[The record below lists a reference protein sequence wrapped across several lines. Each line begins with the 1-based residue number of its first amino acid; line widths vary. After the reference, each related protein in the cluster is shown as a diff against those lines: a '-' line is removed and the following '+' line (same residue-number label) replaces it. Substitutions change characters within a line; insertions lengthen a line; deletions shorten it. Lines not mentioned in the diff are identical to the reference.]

1 MRRADGISA
10 VMGKGVMKKRWIYA
24 AAAGGL
30 LALEIVIAVYV
41 RDAFIRPYGGDILVT
56 VLLCCLL
63 RAFFLFGIPYLPLG
77 VFLFAAAVE
86 FAQALGIAS
95 LIPHSWTAVRI
106 IVGSAF
112 SVWDL
117 VCYAVGCVLFWGAER
132 LILRS
137 KTEKIQK
144 DS

>member
-1 MRRADGISA
+1 
-10 VMGKGVMKKRWIYA
+10 MKKRVVYA
-24 AAAGGL
+24 AGACIL
-30 LALEIVIAVYV
+30 LAAEILIALFV
-41 RDAFIRPYGGDILVT
+41 RDSFVRPYGGDILVT
-56 VLLCCLL
+56 VLLCCLM

-95 LIPHSWTAVRI
+95 LIPHSWTAVRL
-106 IVGSAF
+106 IVGSSF

-117 VCYAVGCVLFWGAER
+117 VCYSVGCVLFWGAER

>member
-1 MRRADGISA
+1 
-10 VMGKGVMKKRWIYA
+10 MKKRVAYA
-24 AAAGGL
+24 AGACIL
-30 LALEIVIAVYV
+30 LAAEILIALFV
-41 RDAFIRPYGGDILVT
+41 RDSFIRPYGGDILVT

-63 RAFFLFGIPYLPLG
+63 RAYFLFWIPYLPLG

-86 FAQALGIAS
+86 FAQALGIAA

-106 IVGSAF
+106 IVGSSF

>member
-1 MRRADGISA
+1 ML
-10 VMGKGVMKKRWIYA
+10 A
-24 AAAGGL
+24 AEIL
-30 LALEIVIAVYV
+30 IALFV
-41 RDAFIRPYGGDILVT
+41 RDSFVRPYGGDILVT

-63 RAFFLFGIPYLPLG
+63 RAVFLFWIPYLPLG

-86 FAQALGIAS
+86 FAQALGIAA

-106 IVGSAF
+106 IVGSSF

>member
-1 MRRADGISA
+1 
-10 VMGKGVMKKRWIYA
+10 MKKRVVYA
-24 AAAGGL
+24 AGACIL
-30 LALEIVIAVYV
+30 LAAEILIALFV
-41 RDAFIRPYGGDILVT
+41 RDSFIRPYGGDILVT
-56 VLLCCLL
+56 VLLCCFL
-63 RAFFLFGIPYLPLG
+63 RAVFLFGIPYLPLR

-95 LIPHSWTAVRI
+95 LIPHGWTAIRI
-106 IVGSAF
+106 IVGSSF

-132 LILRS
+132 LILRL

>member
-1 MRRADGISA
+1 
-10 VMGKGVMKKRWIYA
+10 MKKRVVYA
-24 AAAGGL
+24 AGACIL
-30 LALEIVIAVYV
+30 LAAEILIALFV
-41 RDAFIRPYGGDILVT
+41 RDSFIRPYGGDILVT

-86 FAQALGIAS
+86 FAQALGIAA
-95 LIPHSWTAVRI
+95 LIPHGWTAVRI
-106 IVGSAF
+106 IVGSSF

>member
-1 MRRADGISA
+1 
-10 VMGKGVMKKRWIYA
+10 MKKRAVYA
-24 AAAGGL
+24 AGACIL
-30 LALEIVIAVYV
+30 LAAEILIALFV
-41 RDAFIRPYGGDILVT
+41 RDSFIRPYGGDILVT
-56 VLLCCLL
+56 VLLCCFL
-63 RAFFLFGIPYLPLG
+63 RAVFLFWIPYLPLG

-86 FAQALGIAS
+86 FAQALGIAA

-106 IVGSAF
+106 IVGSSF

>member
-1 MRRADGISA
+1 
-10 VMGKGVMKKRWIYA
+10 MKKRVAYA
-24 AAAGGL
+24 AGACIL
-30 LALEIVIAVYV
+30 LAAEILIALFV
-41 RDAFIRPYGGDILVT
+41 RDSFIRPYGGDILVT

-63 RAFFLFGIPYLPLG
+63 RAVFLFWIPYLPLG

-95 LIPHSWTAVRI
+95 LIPEGWTAVRI
-106 IVGSAF
+106 IVGSSF

>member
-1 MRRADGISA
+1 
-10 VMGKGVMKKRWIYA
+10 MKKRVVYA
-24 AAAGGL
+24 AGACIL
-30 LALEIVIAVYV
+30 LAAEILIALFV
-41 RDAFIRPYGGDILVT
+41 RDSFVRPYGGDILVT

-63 RAFFLFGIPYLPLG
+63 RAFFLFWIPYLPLG

-106 IVGSAF
+106 IVGSSF
-112 SVWDL
+112 SVGDL

>member
-1 MRRADGISA
+1 
-10 VMGKGVMKKRWIYA
+10 MKKRVVYA
-24 AAAGGL
+24 AGACIL
-30 LALEIVIAVYV
+30 LAAEILIALFV
-41 RDAFIRPYGGDILVT
+41 RDSFIRPYGGDILVT

-63 RAFFLFGIPYLPLG
+63 RAVFLFWIPYLPLG

-86 FAQALGIAS
+86 FAQALGIAA

-106 IVGSAF
+106 IVGSSF

>member
-1 MRRADGISA
+1 
-10 VMGKGVMKKRWIYA
+10 MKKRAVYA
-24 AAAGGL
+24 AGACIL
-30 LALEIVIAVYV
+30 LAAEILIALFV
-41 RDAFIRPYGGDILVT
+41 RDSFVRPYGGDILVT

-86 FAQALGIAS
+86 FAQALGIAK
-95 LIPHSWTAVRI
+95 LIPEGWTAVRI
-106 IVGSAF
+106 IVGSSF

-117 VCYAVGCVLFWGAER
+117 VCYAVGCGLFWGAER

>member
-1 MRRADGISA
+1 
-10 VMGKGVMKKRWIYA
+10 MKKRVVYA
-24 AAAGGL
+24 AGACIL
-30 LALEIVIAVYV
+30 LAAEILIALFV
-41 RDAFIRPYGGDILVT
+41 RDGFVRPYGGDILVT

-63 RAFFLFGIPYLPLG
+63 RAVFLFWIPYLPLG

-86 FAQALGIAS
+86 FAQALGIAK
-95 LIPHSWTAVRI
+95 LIPEGWTAVRI
-106 IVGSAF
+106 IVGSSF

>member
-1 MRRADGISA
+1 
-10 VMGKGVMKKRWIYA
+10 MKKRVVYA
-24 AAAGGL
+24 AGACIL
-30 LALEIVIAVYV
+30 LAAEILIALFV
-41 RDAFIRPYGGDILVT
+41 RDSFVRPYGGDILVT

-77 VFLFAAAVE
+77 VILFAAAVE

-95 LIPHSWTAVRI
+95 LLPHSWTAVRI
-106 IVGSAF
+106 IVGSSF

>member
-1 MRRADGISA
+1 
-10 VMGKGVMKKRWIYA
+10 MKKRVVYA
-24 AAAGGL
+24 AGACIL
-30 LALEIVIAVYV
+30 LAAEILIALFV
-41 RDAFIRPYGGDILVT
+41 RDSFVRPYGGDILVT
-56 VLLCCLL
+56 VLLCCFL
-63 RAFFLFGIPYLPLG
+63 RAVFLFWIPYLPLG

-95 LIPHSWTAVRI
+95 QIPGGWTAVRI
-106 IVGSAF
+106 IVGSSF

>member
-1 MRRADGISA
+1 
-10 VMGKGVMKKRWIYA
+10 MKKRVVYA
-24 AAAGGL
+24 AGACIL
-30 LALEIVIAVYV
+30 LAAEILIALFV
-41 RDAFIRPYGGDILVT
+41 RDSFVRPYGGDILVT

-86 FAQALGIAS
+86 FAQALGIAA
-95 LIPHSWTAVRI
+95 LIPNSWTAVRI
-106 IVGSAF
+106 IVGSSF

>member
-1 MRRADGISA
+1 
-10 VMGKGVMKKRWIYA
+10 MKKRVVYA
-24 AAAGGL
+24 AGACIL
-30 LALEIVIAVYV
+30 LAAEILIALFV
-41 RDAFIRPYGGDILVT
+41 RDSFVRPYGGDILVT

-63 RAFFLFGIPYLPLG
+63 RAFFLLGILYLPLG

-95 LIPHSWTAVRI
+95 LIPNSWTAVRI
-106 IVGSAF
+106 IVGSSF

-117 VCYAVGCVLFWGAER
+117 VCYAVGCVLFWGVER

>member
-1 MRRADGISA
+1 
-10 VMGKGVMKKRWIYA
+10 MKKRVVYA
-24 AAAGGL
+24 AGACIL
-30 LALEIVIAVYV
+30 LAAEILIALFV
-41 RDAFIRPYGGDILVT
+41 RDSFIRPYGGDILVT

-95 LIPHSWTAVRI
+95 LIPNSWTAVRI
-106 IVGSAF
+106 IVGSSF

>member
-1 MRRADGISA
+1 
-10 VMGKGVMKKRWIYA
+10 MKKRVA
-24 AAAGGL
+24 FAAGACIL
-30 LALEIVIAVYV
+30 LAAEILIALFV
-41 RDAFIRPYGGDILVT
+41 RDSFVRPYGGDILVT
-56 VLLCCLL
+56 VLLCCFL
-63 RAFFLFGIPYLPLG
+63 RAVFLFWIPYLPLG

-106 IVGSAF
+106 IVGSSF

>member
-1 MRRADGISA
+1 
-10 VMGKGVMKKRWIYA
+10 MKKRVVYA
-24 AAAGGL
+24 AGACIL
-30 LALEIVIAVYV
+30 LAAEILIALFV
-41 RDAFIRPYGGDILVT
+41 RDSFVRPYGGDILVT

-63 RAFFLFGIPYLPLG
+63 RAVFLFWIPYLPLG

-106 IVGSAF
+106 IVGSSF

-117 VCYAVGCVLFWGAER
+117 VCYAIGCVLFWGAER

>member
-1 MRRADGISA
+1 
-10 VMGKGVMKKRWIYA
+10 MKKRVVYA
-24 AAAGGL
+24 AGACIL
-30 LALEIVIAVYV
+30 LAAEILIALFV
-41 RDAFIRPYGGDILVT
+41 RDSFIRPYGGDILVT

-63 RAFFLFGIPYLPLG
+63 RAFFLFWIPYLPLG

-86 FAQALGIAS
+86 FAQALGIAK
-95 LIPHSWTAVRI
+95 LIPEGWTAVRI
-106 IVGSAF
+106 IVGSSF

>member
-1 MRRADGISA
+1 
-10 VMGKGVMKKRWIYA
+10 MKKRVVYA
-24 AAAGGL
+24 AGACIL
-30 LALEIVIAVYV
+30 LAAEILIALFV
-41 RDAFIRPYGGDILVT
+41 RDGFVRPYGGDILVT
-56 VLLCCLL
+56 VLLCCFL
-63 RAFFLFGIPYLPLG
+63 RAVFLIGIPYLPLG

-86 FAQALGIAS
+86 CAQALGIAS
-95 LIPHSWTAVRI
+95 LIPNSWTAVRI
-106 IVGSAF
+106 IVGSSF

>member
-1 MRRADGISA
+1 
-10 VMGKGVMKKRWIYA
+10 MKKRVVYA
-24 AAAGGL
+24 AGACIL
-30 LALEIVIAVYV
+30 LAAEILIALFV
-41 RDAFIRPYGGDILVT
+41 RDSFVRPYGGDILVT

-95 LIPHSWTAVRI
+95 LIPNSWTAVRI
-106 IVGSAF
+106 IVGSSF

>member
-1 MRRADGISA
+1 
-10 VMGKGVMKKRWIYA
+10 MKKRVVYA
-24 AAAGGL
+24 AGACIL
-30 LALEIVIAVYV
+30 LAAEILIALFV
-41 RDAFIRPYGGDILVT
+41 RDSFVRPYGGDILVT
-56 VLLCCLL
+56 VLLCCLM

-95 LIPHSWTAVRI
+95 LIPEGWTAVRI
-106 IVGSAF
+106 IVGSSF

>member
-1 MRRADGISA
+1 
-10 VMGKGVMKKRWIYA
+10 MKKRVVYA
-24 AAAGGL
+24 AGACIL
-30 LALEIVIAVYV
+30 LAAEILIALFV
-41 RDAFIRPYGGDILVT
+41 RDSFIRPYGGDILVT
-56 VLLCCLL
+56 VLLCCFL
-63 RAFFLFGIPYLPLG
+63 RAVFLFGIPYLPLG

-86 FAQALGIAS
+86 FAQALGIAK
-95 LIPHSWTAVRI
+95 LIPEDWTAVRI
-106 IVGSAF
+106 IVGSSF

-117 VCYAVGCVLFWGAER
+117 VCYAVGCVLFWGAEW

>member
-1 MRRADGISA
+1 
-10 VMGKGVMKKRWIYA
+10 MKKRVVYA
-24 AAAGGL
+24 AGACIL
-30 LALEIVIAVYV
+30 LAAEILIALFV
-41 RDAFIRPYGGDILVT
+41 RDSFVRPYGGDILVT
-56 VLLCCLL
+56 VLLCCFL
-63 RAFFLFGIPYLPLG
+63 RAVFLFWIPYLPLG

-106 IVGSAF
+106 IVGSSF

-117 VCYAVGCVLFWGAER
+117 VCYAVGCVLFLGAER

>member
-1 MRRADGISA
+1 
-10 VMGKGVMKKRWIYA
+10 MKKRVVYA
-24 AAAGGL
+24 AGACIL
-30 LALEIVIAVYV
+30 LAAEILIALFV
-41 RDAFIRPYGGDILVT
+41 RDSFIRPYGGDILVT

-95 LIPHSWTAVRI
+95 TIIHSWTAVRI
-106 IVGSAF
+106 IVGSSF

>member
-1 MRRADGISA
+1 
-10 VMGKGVMKKRWIYA
+10 MKKRVVYA
-24 AAAGGL
+24 AGACIL
-30 LALEIVIAVYV
+30 LAAEILIALFV
-41 RDAFIRPYGGDILVT
+41 RDSFIRPYGGDILVT
-56 VLLCCLL
+56 VLLCCFL
-63 RAFFLFGIPYLPLG
+63 RAVFLFGIPYLPLG

-95 LIPHSWTAVRI
+95 LIPHSWAAVRI
-106 IVGSAF
+106 IVGSSF

>member
-1 MRRADGISA
+1 
-10 VMGKGVMKKRWIYA
+10 MKKRVVYA
-24 AAAGGL
+24 AGACIL
-30 LALEIVIAVYV
+30 LAAEILIALFV
-41 RDAFIRPYGGDILVT
+41 RDSFIRPYGGDILVT

-86 FAQALGIAS
+86 FAQALGIAK
-95 LIPHSWTAVRI
+95 LIPEGWTAVRI
-106 IVGSAF
+106 IVGSSF

>member
-1 MRRADGISA
+1 
-10 VMGKGVMKKRWIYA
+10 MKKRVVYA
-24 AAAGGL
+24 AGACIL
-30 LALEIVIAVYV
+30 LAAEILIALFV
-41 RDAFIRPYGGDILVT
+41 RDSFVRPYGGDILVT
-56 VLLCCLL
+56 VLLCCFL
-63 RAFFLFGIPYLPLG
+63 RAVFLFWIPYLPLG

-95 LIPHSWTAVRI
+95 LIPHSWTAIRI
-106 IVGSAF
+106 IVGSSF

>member
-1 MRRADGISA
+1 
-10 VMGKGVMKKRWIYA
+10 MKKRVVYA
-24 AAAGGL
+24 AGACIL
-30 LALEIVIAVYV
+30 LAAEILIALFV
-41 RDAFIRPYGGDILVT
+41 RDSFVRPYGGDILVT

-63 RAFFLFGIPYLPLG
+63 RAFFLFWIPYLPLG

-86 FAQALGIAS
+86 FAPALGIAA

-106 IVGSAF
+106 IVGSSF

>member
-1 MRRADGISA
+1 
-10 VMGKGVMKKRWIYA
+10 MKKRVVYA
-24 AAAGGL
+24 AGACIL
-30 LALEIVIAVYV
+30 LAAEILIALFV
-41 RDAFIRPYGGDILVT
+41 RDSFVRPYGGDILVT
-56 VLLCCLL
+56 VLLCCFL
-63 RAFFLFGIPYLPLG
+63 RAVFLFGIPYLPLG

-95 LIPHSWTAVRI
+95 LIPEGWTAVRI
-106 IVGSAF
+106 IVGSSF

>member
-1 MRRADGISA
+1 ML
-10 VMGKGVMKKRWIYA
+10 A
-24 AAAGGL
+24 AEIL
-30 LALEIVIAVYV
+30 IALFV
-41 RDAFIRPYGGDILVT
+41 RDSFVRPYGGDILVT
-56 VLLCCLL
+56 VLLCCFL
-63 RAFFLFGIPYLPLG
+63 RAFFLFWIPYLPLG

-86 FAQALGIAS
+86 FAQALGIAA

-106 IVGSAF
+106 IVGSSF